1 MFLPSPRTALYAGMD
16 VIYTDS
22 TIKLLLSRQ
31 RTSYR
36 HAHEAC
42 KWFGGVLVS
51 LNARSKQERLI
62 KVSACVAHM
71 YLRVRSLLAP
81 KNRGRTAAQQQ
92 QW

>member
-71 YLRVRSLLAP
+71 CLRQIAAGTEKSRMHGGA
-81 KNRGRTAAQQQ
+81 TATH
-92 QW
+92 